1 MPQSASFRRTV
12 PPWRHGAGIITPIFW
27 SLVAAVV
34 RGLLHPVLG
43 DEVPYVTAYFAVLL
57 SAWSGGLGS
66 GAIAL
71 GLSLV
76 LSLLF
81 APGTLGD
88 RVASVWYSFDA
99 LRFVVVGLAVAFVI
113 RSLRVSRDRARRQRE
128 ELEILFDSIGDA
140 VITTDAHGRV
150 TRMNQVA
157 IALTGWDEREAAG
170 RAIEDVF
177 RIENEDG
184 RVPAESPVR
193 AVLKTGRVVGLGG
206 NILLVGR
213 DGREWAIDDSA
224 APIKSEDERVEGVVL
239 IFRDIT
245 VRRVAEKERRR
256 HQEELREADRRKD
269 EFLATL
275 AHELRGPLAPLRS
288 AIEVMKLAQ
297 DRPEAMRSAR
307 DTLDR
312 QLEHLAHLVDDL
324 IDVRRISRGKIELKK
339 ERTDLGTAL
348 YHALEVCRPLAAAS
362 DQTLNMDVPQEPIF
376 LDADPVRLAQVFTNL
391 LGNSCKYTPRG
402 GRIDVVAVRDGADV
416 VIRFKDNG
424 AGIPQDMLGRIFD
437 LFTQVEGG
445 RDSLGGLGIG
455 LSLSRSLVDIHG
467 GTITAESEGIGRGS
481 TFTVRL
487 PARPAGEA
495 LPSPPPLPAPDGP
508 KPRRRVLV
516 ADDNRDG
523 AASLGLLLTLAGHE
537 AHFAHDGLEAVEVAE
552 RVRPDIALLDIGM
565 PRLDGLEA
573 ARRIRAASWGSGIT
587 LVALTG
593 WGQEDD
599 RRKTQEAGFDH
610 HMVKPIDYPT
620 LSKLLEP

>member
-1 MPQSASFRRTV
+1 V
-12 PPWRHGAGIITPIFW
+12 TPIFW
-27 SLVAAVV
+27 ALAGAVA
-34 RGLLHPVLG
+34 RGLLRPVLG
-43 DEVPYVTAYFAVLL
+43 DEVPYLTSYFAVLL
-57 SAWSGGLGS
+57 SAWSGGFAS

-71 GLSLV
+71 FLSLA

-81 APGTLGD
+81 AEGTLAD
-88 RVASVWYSFDA
+88 RVGTVWYSYDA
-99 LRFVVVGLAVAFVI
+99 LRFMVVGLAVAFVI

-140 VITTDAHGRV
+140 VITTDSQGRV

-157 IALTGWDEREAAG
+157 VALTGWDEKDAAG
-170 RAIEDVF
+170 RPIEEVF
-177 RIENEDG
+177 RVGTTEG
-184 RVPAESPVR
+184 HVPSPVR
-193 AVLKTGRVVGLGG
+193 EVLRTGRVVALAEHSS
-206 NILLVGR
+206 LFVR
-213 DGREWAIDDSA
+213 DGRELAIDDSA
-224 APIKSEDERVEGVVL
+224 APIRDEDERIDGAVL

-245 VRRVAEKERRR
+245 ARRAAETERRR
-256 HQEELREADRRKD
+256 YQDELREADRRKD

-288 AIEVMKLAQ
+288 ALEVMKLAH
-297 DRPEAMRSAR
+297 DRPDAVLAAR
-307 DTLDR
+307 ATLDR
-312 QLEHLAHLVDDL
+312 QLDHLARLVDDL
-324 IDVRRISRGKIELKK
+324 IDVSRISRGKIELRN
-339 ERTDLGTAL
+339 ERTELGSAL
-348 YHALEVCRPLAAAS
+348 YHALEVCRPLAEA
-362 DQTLNMDVPQEPIF
+362 QGQHLTMDVPQEPIF

-391 LGNSCKYTPRG
+391 LGNSCKYTPKG
-402 GRIDVVAVRDGADV
+402 GAIAVTAGRDGGSAV
-416 VIRFKDNG
+416 VRFKDNG
-424 AGIPQDMLGRIFD
+424 AGIPEAMLSRIFD

-455 LSLSRSLVDIHG
+455 LSLSRSLIEIHG
-467 GTITAESEGIGRGS
+467 GTVTAESPGIGKGS

-487 PARPAGEA
+487 PARPAGEP
-495 LPSPPPLPAPDGP
+495 LPPPPI
-508 KPRRRVLV
+508 PRRMDGAKAKRRILV

-537 AHFAHDGLEAVEVAE
+537 AHFAHDGLEAIEVAE
-552 RVRPDIALLDIGM
+552 RVRPDIVLLDIGM

-573 ARRIRAASWGSGIT
+573 ARRIRSETWGAGIT